1 MLPVARTERP
11 VTLEDV
17 ARACGYSRA
26 TVSRVVNGHA
36 SVDEAIADAVRDAIR
51 RTGYSANAAARA
63 LAGGS
68 ARIVGLVFAE
78 SFRELFQNPYWG
90 ELVEGLSTTLAEHG
104 YRETFLVR
112 DRRHDLDTAL
122 AHGSL
127 DAIIIMSP
135 MPEDRLEARLVRAG
149 TPVVVFGRPLHP
161 RRTPSA
167 DIDEEATGALAART
181 LLERGSRH
189 PVIVSGRPDM
199 QVSARRV
206 RGFVDACAAEGV
218 TVDEARI
225 ANGDFTTEGGL
236 AATRRLL
243 ASRRRID
250 AIFACSDRMALGA
263 LRALHERG
271 RMVPDEVAV
280 IGVDGTLLG
289 EQAQPPITSVG
300 ADLMAVGAELGAL
313 TIEAIR
319 GDVVRHAVFTPH
331 VIARASA

>member
-1 MLPVARTERP
+1 M
-11 VTLEDV
+11 TLEDV

-36 SVDEAIADAVRDAIR
+36 SVDPEIAEAVRDAVR
-51 RTGYSANAAARA
+51 RTGYSVNAAARA

-90 ELVEGLSTTLAEHG
+90 ELVEGLSTTLAAHG

-122 AHGSL
+122 VHGSL
-127 DAIIIMSP
+127 DAVVIMSP

-149 TPVVVFGRPLHP
+149 TPVIVFGRPTQP

-167 DIDEEATGALAART
+167 DIDEEATGALAARA
-181 LLERGSRH
+181 LLERGCRH
-189 PVIVSGRPDM
+189 PVVISGRPDM

-206 RGFVDACAAEGV
+206 RGFVDACNAAGV
-218 TVDEARI
+218 TVDESRI
-225 ANGDFTTEGGL
+225 AEGDFTTAGGL

-243 ASRRRID
+243 AGRRRID

-271 RMVPDEVAV
+271 RTVPDEVAV

-300 ADLMAVGAELGAL
+300 AELTAVGAELGRL
-313 TIEAIR
+313 TIEAIQ
-319 GDVVRHAVFTPH
+319 GEPVRHAVFAPR
-331 VIARASA
+331 VIPRASA

>member
-1 MLPVARTERP
+1 MARAARP

-36 SVDEAIADAVRDAIR
+36 SVDAVIADAVRDAIR
-51 RTGYSANAAARA
+51 RTGYSANTAARS

-90 ELVEGLSTTLAEHG
+90 ELVEGLSATLAAHG

-112 DRRHDLDTAL
+112 DRRRDLDAAL
-122 AHGSL
+122 VHGSL
-127 DAIIIMSP
+127 DAVILMSP
-135 MPEDRLEARLVRAG
+135 MPEDRLEARLLRAG
-149 TPVVVFGRPLHP
+149 TPVIVFGRPLHP

-167 DIDEEATGALAART
+167 DIDEEATGALAAQH
-181 LLERGSRH
+181 LLARGLRH
-189 PVIVSGRPDM
+189 PAVISGRPDM

-206 RGFVDACAAEGV
+206 RGFVDACNAAGV
-218 TVDEARI
+218 PVDDARI
-225 ANGDFTTEGGL
+225 VEGDFTTDGGL
-236 AATRRLL
+236 MATRRLL

-271 RMVPDEVAV
+271 RTVPDAVAV

-300 ADLMAVGAELGAL
+300 ADLSAVGSELGAL
-313 TIEAIR
+313 TLEAIR
-319 GDVVRHAVFTPH
+319 GEPVRHAVFAPR
-331 VIARASA
+331 VIPRASA